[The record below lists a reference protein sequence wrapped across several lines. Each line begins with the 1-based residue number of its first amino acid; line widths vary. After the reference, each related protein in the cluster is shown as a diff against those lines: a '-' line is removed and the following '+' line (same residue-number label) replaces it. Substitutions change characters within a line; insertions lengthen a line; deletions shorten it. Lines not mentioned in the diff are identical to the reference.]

1 MFHFKHFSV
10 SQANCA
16 MKVNTDG
23 VLLGALAE
31 ANSPRKILDIGTGTG
46 VIALML
52 AQRFGDTIVD
62 AVEIDPKAALTASLN
77 FEKSVFSDRLKAFSN
92 SFQGYFMDFPDSRYD
107 LIVSNPPFFLNSLRS
122 ENEAKKVARHTD
134 EVFFKE
140 LVSQSALHLKP
151 DGRLT
156 LILPPEASLLV
167 LKISSQHRLYL
178 QKKISVHSFEE
189 SLPHREINSFCFEK
203 CKLIESRVVIYDS
216 PKLYSEQYSTLLADF
231 LTIF

>member
-140 LVSQSALHLKP
+140 MVSKSARQLNA
-151 DGRLT
+151 DGCMT
-156 LILPPEASLLV
+156 VILPPETSLLIQ
-167 LKISSQHRLYL
+167 KISSEYGLYL
-178 QKKISVHSFEE
+178 QKKISVHSFED
-189 SLPHREINSFCFEK
+189 SVAHREIVSFGFKACIPNQRK
-203 CKLIESRVVIYDS
+203 VVIYNS
-216 PKLYSEQYSTLLADF
+216 PKIYSEQYSTLLADF